1 MAPRRSSRG
10 NIPLQTPPESDLQN
24 FRRSSRGIASTAQT
38 SPEYNPSNL
47 RRSSR
52 GTIAATEFN
61 PPNPPDTQHSQEFQ
75 SNPDEY
81 EDPEDQ
87 EFANCQVQTST
98 TGKRKRAGS
107 SAQKQR
113 KIDKAFP
120 NRTREGI
127 RKHWQWLQVSCAV
140 SRLKSVLCI
149 AGSMSRPI
157 DGTGA
162 ACQERNIHV
171 LHIG

>member
-24 FRRSSRGIASTAQT
+24 FRRSSRGIASPAQT
-38 SPEYNPSNL
+38 SPEYNPSSL

-52 GTIAATEFN
+52 GTIAATELN

-98 TGKRKRAGS
+98 TGQTQEGGQLCS
-107 SAQKQR
+107 
-113 KIDKAFP
+113 KA
-120 NRTREGI
+120 
-127 RKHWQWLQVSCAV
+127 A
-140 SRLKSVLCI
+140 
-149 AGSMSRPI
+149 
-157 DGTGA
+157 
-162 ACQERNIHV
+162 
-171 LHIG
+171 